1 MFQYIKKSSWFP
13 TSVDFGQ
20 AASIEEL
27 VKLCKAG
34 EVERVVIPMTYYGY
48 GSSVIDDS
56 NRRSI
61 KKHYVRARFQDHGYA
76 LTMSA
81 SQFLRNEEYRE
92 LVRELQEEYPVFNE
106 QDYSELESE
115 VLEEHI
121 VSELVYSLN
130 DGEYEDLWTE
140 EEVRDLLNARDV
152 ERIEWWEYVQLDNDG
167 ATPYAKEEDVKILA
181 KRLQSLRKK

>member
-13 TSVDFGQ
+13 RSVDFGQ
-20 AASIEEL
+20 AATIEEL

-34 EVERVVIPMTYYGY
+34 EVERVVIPFTYYGY
-48 GSSVIDDS
+48 GASVVDDS

-61 KKHYVRARFQDHGYA
+61 EKHYSRARFQEHGYS

-92 LVRELQEEYPVFNE
+92 FIEELQEQYPIFND

-115 VLEEHI
+115 VLGEHL
-121 VSELVYSLN
+121 VSELVYALN
-130 DGEYEDLWTE
+130 AEEVDNLWTV
-140 EEVRDLLNARDV
+140 EEVWELFNDPDV
-152 ERIEWWEYVQLDNDG
+152 ERIDWWEYVELDTDG
-167 ATPYAKEEDVKILA
+167 ATPYAKKEDIATLA
-181 KRLQSLRKK
+181 ARLKKLRR

>member
-20 AASIEEL
+20 AVTIEEL
-27 VKLCKAG
+27 VKLCKEG

-48 GSSVIDDS
+48 GATVIDDS

-61 KKHYVRARFQDHGYA
+61 KRHYSRARFQDHGYA

-81 SQFLRNEEYRE
+81 AQFVRNADYRE
-92 LVRELQEEYPVFNE
+92 LVEELQEQYPIFNE

-115 VLEEHI
+115 VLEAHL
-121 VSELVYSLN
+121 VSELVYALN
-130 DGEYEDLWTE
+130 KDEETDLWTE
-140 EEVRDLLNARDV
+140 EEVLDLFTEDQG
-152 ERIEWWEYVQLDNDG
+152 EMIEWWEYVELDNDG
-167 ATPYAKEEDVKILA
+167 ATPYAKEEDVKTLA